1 MGREDE
7 DGSAAVR
14 GILEAEGV
22 DIRTGVGDI
31 AFARKGD
38 SIVAT
43 LDDEVVA
50 CSHVLLAVGRVPN
63 TADLGLDKA
72 GVEVDERGYITV
84 DDELRTSAPGIWA
97 LGDCNGR
104 GAFTHTAYNDFEIVA
119 ARSEEHTSELQ
130 SLMRISYAVFCL
142 KKNNK

>member
-1 MGREDE
+1 MHRLVGADVTVVEKGPRLIGREDE
-7 DGSAAVR
+7 DVSAAVR

-63 TADLGLDKA
+63 TAALGLDKA
-72 GVEVDERGYITV
+72 GVEVDERGYTTV
-84 DDELRTSAPGIWA
+84 DAGLRPRTPGHRA
-97 LGDCNGR
+97 LGACNGR
-104 GAFTHTAYNDFEIVA
+104 GATPPPAHHHLAHA
-119 ARSEEHTSELQ
+119 SAPLHR
-130 SLMRISYAVFCL
+130 RRP
-142 KKNNK
+142 

>member
-1 MGREDE
+1 MHRRFGAAVTVVEKGPRLIGREDE
-7 DGSAAVR
+7 DVSAAVR
-14 GILEAEGV
+14 GILEAEGI

-43 LDDEVVA
+43 LDDEAVA

-63 TADLGLDKA
+63 TADPGLEKP
-72 GVEVDERGYITV
+72 GVDV
-84 DDELRTSAPGIWA
+84 DDPGSSTADDDLRTRRPRQRD

-104 GAFTHTAYNDFEIVA
+104 GTCTHNA
-119 ARSEEHTSELQ
+119 ATQ
-130 SLMRISYAVFCL
+130 SQP
-142 KKNNK
+142 KE

>member
-1 MGREDE
+1 MVEKGPRLIGREDE
-7 DGSAAVR
+7 DVAAAVG

-104 GAFTHTAYNDFEIVA
+104 ATGSASC
-119 ARSEEHTSELQ
+119 RGRGGQ
-130 SLMRISYAVFCL
+130 
-142 KKNNK
+142 